1 MANILCTFG
10 PPPGPPFLGSRRPP
24 RGTPPGVPP
33 RPVVRQNSGRHPPL
47 PPGGRGVP
55 PGVPTRGPGT
65 PRGETEDRLNEG
77 GVPPRPPG
85 EDRPNFLDR
94 LSQTVCFDRAPREP
108 RAALGVIHRAEH
120 SPDGKSPV
128 AGSVCVE
135 GTGDQK
141 MTGISIIPRG
151 FLRGKMIEDFFVL
164 ATRLREHDI

>member
-1 MANILCTFG
+1 MD
-10 PPPGPPFLGSRRPP
+10 PPRDPPFLGSRH
-24 RGTPPGVPP
+24 PPGVPP
-33 RPVVRQNSGRHPPL
+33 
-47 PPGGRGVP
+47 PPGGVPRGP
-55 PGVPTRGPGT
+55 PGRQTKLRTAPPPPPGGEGGPPGGPD
-65 PRGETEDRLNEG
+65 PRSRDPPGGDGGPSQRG

-151 FLRGKMIEDFFVL
+151 FLRGKTIEDFFVL
-164 ATRLREHDI
+164 SNTTTSTRLR

>member
-10 PPPGPPFLGSRRPP
+10 PPPGPPFFGVPAPPPGYRPGAAKTP
-24 RGTPPGVPP
+24 DGTPPSP
-33 RPVVRQNSGRHPPL
+33 R
-47 PPGGRGVP
+47 GGRGVP

-65 PRGETEDRLNEG
+65 PRGETEDRLPEG

-151 FLRGKMIEDFFVL
+151 FLRGKMIDDFFI
-164 ATRLREHDI
+164 ATRPRAHDI

>member
-1 MANILCTFG
+1 LD
-10 PPPGPPFLGSRRPP
+10 PPRDPPILGSRRPP

-47 PPGGRGVP
+47 PPGGRGGP
-55 PGVPTRGPGT
+55 PGGPDPRSRDPPGGDGGPSTR
-65 PRGETEDRLNEG
+65 G

-151 FLRGKMIEDFFVL
+151 FLRGKMIEDFFMSNTTTS
-164 ATRLREHDI
+164 TRLR

>member
-1 MANILCTFG
+1 MD
-10 PPPGPPFLGSRRPP
+10 PPRDPPILGSRRPP
-24 RGTPPGVPP
+24 RGTPPGYPP
-33 RPVVRQNSGRHPPL
+33 ARSSDKTPDGTPPSPRGGGGSPRGSRPEVQ
-47 PPGGRGVP
+47 
-55 PGVPTRGPGT
+55 GP

-151 FLRGKMIEDFFVL
+151 FLRGKMIEDFL
-164 ATRLREHDI
+164 